1 MKKVKSRTAAVL
13 LLAAAIL
20 AGLVFFIAKLTLNG
34 RDWAAFSANG
44 NVYSGGM
51 LATGTVYDRDG
62 EVLAYMNDGE
72 RCFAQDETV
81 RRATLHAVGD
91 AQGNIGTG
99 ALKMFSS
106 DLAGYDFVSGTYTV
120 GNRGGEVRLSID
132 ADLNVAAYNALDGRS
147 GAVAVCDYETGEI
160 LCMVSSQTFDP
171 ADPPQLDADDT
182 SGVYLNRVLS
192 STYTPGSVFKL
203 VTLAAAIENIDDLYD
218 RTFVCT
224 GSCDVG
230 GDTVVCSGTHGEIN
244 IEQALAVSCNSAFAQ
259 LALELGGD
267 VLSTYAGKMGL
278 TESFEI
284 SGISTAAGSFDIAA
298 DGSSL
303 LAWSGIGQY
312 TDLVNPAAMLRMM
325 CAVAGD
331 GSAPELTLKAQE
343 RSGLFSARTRLLS
356 ADTAAKIREMMSYT
370 VAYKYGAENYPGLE
384 LCAKSGTAEVGGGAS
399 PHAWFVG
406 FITNTDR
413 PLAFVVIV
421 ENGGYGSA
429 AGGAVANAVLQAAVN
444 Q

>member
-20 AGLVFFIAKLTLNG
+20 AGIVFFITKLTLNG
-34 RDWAAFSANG
+34 SDWAAFSANG

-224 GSCDVG
+224 GSYDVG

-267 VLSTYAGKMGL
+267 VLSNYAEKMGL

-343 RSGLFSARTRLLS
+343 RSGLFSAKTRLLS